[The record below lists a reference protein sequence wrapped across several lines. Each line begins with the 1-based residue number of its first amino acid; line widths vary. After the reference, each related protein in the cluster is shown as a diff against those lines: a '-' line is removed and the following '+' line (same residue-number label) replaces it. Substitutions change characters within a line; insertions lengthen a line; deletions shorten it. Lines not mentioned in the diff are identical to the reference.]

1 MESARGTLLRRGFC
15 GTHDGVNGQRNNTHS
30 GRSPEGDEETM
41 AEIVEVSDQDFEAE
55 ILKSDKPVIIDFWAE
70 WCAPCRQLTPI
81 LKDLAEEYGDRVKV
95 VKMDIDSNP
104 KTPGDY
110 GIRAIPTI
118 LSFKNGQVVEQL
130 QGVRPKADFE
140 AAITKLL

>member
-1 MESARGTLLRRGFC
+1 
-15 GTHDGVNGQRNNTHS
+15 
-30 GRSPEGDEETM
+30 M
-41 AEIVEVSDQDFEAE
+41 AEIVEVTDQDFEAE
-55 ILKSDKPVIIDFWAE
+55 ILNSDKPVIVDFWAE
-70 WCAPCRQLTPI
+70 WCAPCKQIAPT
-81 LKDLAEEYGDRVKV
+81 LKELADEYGDRVKV

-118 LSFKNGQVVEQL
+118 LSFKDGQVVEQL

-140 AAITKLL
+140 AAIKKLL

>member
-1 MESARGTLLRRGFC
+1 
-15 GTHDGVNGQRNNTHS
+15 
-30 GRSPEGDEETM
+30 M
-41 AEIVEVSDQDFEAE
+41 AEIVEVTDQDFEAE

-70 WCAPCRQLTPI
+70 WCAPCRQITPI

-118 LSFKNGQVVEQL
+118 LSFKEGKVVEQL
-130 QGVRPKADFE
+130 QGARPKKDFE
-140 AAITKLL
+140 AAIKKLL